1 MFKLIVPTHKQ
12 YDNNKVLPIRIRWR
26 HKGIKKEINSGLFVS
41 RADWD
46 FKRQTYKTKADSN
59 LKRQVIEIEE
69 KAGAISESIKLGKAD
84 IRQIKELWNSGSLSI
99 KSVDEFI
106 QIHLSRLKDSTK
118 TARINSLRAFKK
130 HLKRDT
136 KEPLVPQDITPLNCR
151 IVRDNMVKD
160 DKAQATINTCLK
172 GIRATYNDMYRH
184 GVEGISSELKL
195 DRGLIKKERSV
206 VQSILSFN
214 DFENGISKA
223 KTRLEWEAMAI
234 GLLSFSLRGL
244 DLIDIFKINK
254 KHFHSTGELESLSQI
269 VKNGMSGDQVITLII
284 SRSKVPGSAAMHM
297 SLSSGHAVYGLLEL
311 LKESIT
317 VSSPT
322 LISSDPFALSSI
334 ATDYDFDTYRRFT
347 QSRSKAFSKLTG
359 KPFKY
364 SRKTFRTK
372 ASVVANVS
380 TEIGNALLGQE
391 NANISANY
399 LSMEELAGHVN
410 RAHSEVLEDFN
421 VDALY
426 FQLLK
431 KTVISNFSRSNKK

>member
-12 YDNNKVLPIRIRWR
+12 YDNNKVLPVRIRWR
-26 HKGIKKEINSGLFVS
+26 HKGVKKEINSGLFVS

-99 KSVDEFI
+99 NSVDEFI

-118 TARINSLRAFKK
+118 TSRLNSLRAFKK

-136 KEPLVPQDITPLNCR
+136 KAPLLPQDITPLNCR

-160 DKAQATINTCLK
+160 EKAQETINTCLK

-184 GVEGISSELKL
+184 GVEGIKSELKL
-195 DRGLIKKERSV
+195 ERGLIKKQRTV
-206 VQSILSFN
+206 IPSILTFE
-214 DFENGISKA
+214 DFEKGILKA
-223 KTRLEWEAMAI
+223 RTRIEWEAMAI

-244 DLIDIFKINK
+244 DLVDIFKINK
-254 KHFHSTGELESLSQI
+254 KHFHSTGNLESLSQLRI
-269 VKNGMSGDQVITLII
+269 GEMLRKHEIELIL
-284 SRSKVPGSAAMHM
+284 SRSKVPGSMPMHI
-297 SLSSGHAVYGLLEL
+297 SISSGHAVYGLLEL
-311 LKESIT
+311 LKASIEF
-317 VSSPT
+317 SSPT
-322 LISSDPFALSSI
+322 LISSDSFALSSI
-334 ATDYDFDTYRRFT
+334 ATDYDFDTYRRFS

-399 LSMEELAGHVN
+399 LSMEELTEQVN
-410 RAHSEVLEDFN
+410 RAHSAVLEDFN

-431 KTVISNFSRSNKK
+431 KTVTGEL